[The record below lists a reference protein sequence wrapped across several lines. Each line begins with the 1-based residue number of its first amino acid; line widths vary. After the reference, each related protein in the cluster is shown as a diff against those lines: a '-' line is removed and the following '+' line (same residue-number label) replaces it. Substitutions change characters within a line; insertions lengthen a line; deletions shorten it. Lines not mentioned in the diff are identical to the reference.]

1 MLIMLISINEV
12 FGVRLIVFGFRGV
25 ICGVFLCRI
34 GQLRR
39 KMLWWWWWW
48 WEAVRQG
55 VVFLFRIG
63 SSGNYQEGIEL
74 VEVG

>member
-12 FGVRLIVFGFRGV
+12 FGVRLIAFGFRGV

-34 GQLRR
+34 DQLRR
-39 KMLWWWWWW
+39 KMLWW

-55 VVFLFRIG
+55 VVFLFRVG